1 MTNKLLVDSHLHD
14 KEVQFTSLIGMII
27 LISSLTMLF
36 VALIASYG
44 VLRVRSVNW
53 HSHSMSDYSFMIAC
67 FNTMLILFSSYSF
80 SIIVKHVKAVNLTK
94 TLYWIN
100 STIGIGVFFLLLQST
115 LWCLLTNSG
124 YSISSHQA
132 GSVFYML
139 SGLHGL
145 HIIMGIISLLWLRG
159 KILTS
164 DNHVNRARL
173 VGIFWH
179 FLTFIWIII
188 FFLVIIY

>member
-1 MTNKLLVDSHLHD
+1 MTNKFLADTHLHD
-14 KEVQFTSLIGMII
+14 EEEQFTAVIGMII
-27 LISSLTMLF
+27 LIRSLTMLF
-36 VALIASYG
+36 IALIASYG

-53 HSHSMSDYSFMIAC
+53 HSHPMSDFSFAVSC
-67 FNTMLILFSSYSF
+67 FNTILILFSSYSF
-80 SIIVKHVKAVNLTK
+80 SKIMKHVKAFNLIK

-100 STIGIGVFFLLLQST
+100 FTIGIGVFFLFFQST
-115 LWCLLTNSG
+115 LWYLLTNSG

-164 DNHVNRARL
+164 DNLVNRTQL

-179 FLTFIWIII
+179 FLTFIWLVL
-188 FFLVIIY
+188 FFSVIIY

>member
-1 MTNKLLVDSHLHD
+1 MTNKFLADTHLHD
-14 KEVQFTSLIGMII
+14 EEEQFTAVIGMII

-36 VALIASYG
+36 IALIASYG

-53 HSHSMSDYSFMIAC
+53 HSHPMSDFSFAVSC
-67 FNTMLILFSSYSF
+67 FNTILILFSSYSF
-80 SIIVKHVKAVNLTK
+80 SKIMKHVKAFNLIK

-100 STIGIGVFFLLLQST
+100 FTIGIGVFFLFFQST
-115 LWCLLTNSG
+115 LWYLLTNSG

-164 DNHVNRARL
+164 DNLVNRTQL

-179 FLTFIWIII
+179 FLTFIWLVI
-188 FFLVIIY
+188 FFSVIIY

>member
-1 MTNKLLVDSHLHD
+1 MTNKFLADTHLHD
-14 KEVQFTSLIGMII
+14 EEEQFTAVIGMII

-36 VALIASYG
+36 IALIASYG

-53 HSHSMSDYSFMIAC
+53 HSHPMSDFSFAVSC
-67 FNTMLILFSSYSF
+67 FNTILILFSSYSF
-80 SIIVKHVKAVNLTK
+80 SKIMKHVKAFNLIK

-100 STIGIGVFFLLLQST
+100 FTIGIGVFFLFFQST
-115 LWCLLTNSG
+115 LWYLLTNSG

-164 DNHVNRARL
+164 DNLVNRTQL

-179 FLTFIWIII
+179 FLTFIWLVL
-188 FFLVIIY
+188 FFSVIIY

>member
-1 MTNKLLVDSHLHD
+1 
-14 KEVQFTSLIGMII
+14 
-27 LISSLTMLF
+27 MLF
-36 VALIASYG
+36 IALIASYG

-53 HSHSMSDYSFMIAC
+53 HSHPMSDFSFAVSC
-67 FNTMLILFSSYSF
+67 FNTILILFSSYSF
-80 SIIVKHVKAVNLTK
+80 SKIMKHVKAFNLIK

-100 STIGIGVFFLLLQST
+100 FTIGIGVFFLFFQST
-115 LWCLLTNSG
+115 LWYLLTNSG

-164 DNHVNRARL
+164 DNHVNRTRL

-179 FLTFIWIII
+179 FLTSIWIII